1 MGDWPTETS
10 LYHQVMRKLVSHN
23 TDIHG
28 PFRPLIDNAHES
40 RRHFEKL
47 ASMPITTAEVLNLP
61 NLQIRILR
69 QDEMSVS
76 QILKDNPSSV
86 SEVNCFGQNS
96 VHIAVGVGNL
106 KVLQIILRYAD
117 ALSLNA
123 QDYASGRGRYAIEY
137 AAISQFHSGCHDTE
151 DVQCNCCDIL
161 DALLQEGIQ
170 DWDSEKVEE
179 VMEEQ
184 EEEFLHLE
192 ELLEDLKQ
200 DYKESPDL
208 GTFVDSYWGPKVS
221 AVMNELNA
229 RKLDEHDMR
238 AAQEL
243 GITWHSFQD
252 EFEEED
258 YSGSTN
264 LDYWMERLNAIVPE
278 PDSDIPS
285 APDLPM
291 HDS

>member
-1 MGDWPTETS
+1 
-10 LYHQVMRKLVSHN
+10 
-23 TDIHG
+23 
-28 PFRPLIDNAHES
+28 
-40 RRHFEKL
+40 
-47 ASMPITTAEVLNLP
+47 
-61 NLQIRILR
+61 
-69 QDEMSVS
+69 
-76 QILKDNPSSV
+76 
-86 SEVNCFGQNS
+86 
-96 VHIAVGVGNL
+96 
-106 KVLQIILRYAD
+106 
-117 ALSLNA
+117 
-123 QDYASGRGRYAIEY
+123 
-137 AAISQFHSGCHDTE
+137 
-151 DVQCNCCDIL
+151 
-161 DALLQEGIQ
+161 
-170 DWDSEKVEE
+170 
-179 VMEEQ
+179 MEEQ

-208 GTFVDSYWGPKVS
+208 GTFVDNYWGPKVS

-243 GITWHSFQD
+243 GVTWHSFQD

-264 LDYWMERLNAIVPE
+264 LNYWMERLNAIVPE

-285 APDLPM
+285 APDLPV